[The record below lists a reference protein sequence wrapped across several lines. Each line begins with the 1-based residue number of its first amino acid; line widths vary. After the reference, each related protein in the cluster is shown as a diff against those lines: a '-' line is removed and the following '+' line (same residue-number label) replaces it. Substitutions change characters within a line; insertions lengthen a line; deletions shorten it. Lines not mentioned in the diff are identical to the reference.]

1 MATVSNWKD
10 HLKADEIIGAV
21 YPGAGSIETF
31 LIIICIVVW
40 IGWHILTYK
49 SERDNLSRLSKK
61 KYSADKYK
69 KNVTYW

>member
-21 YPGAGSIETF
+21 YPGAGSIETL
-31 LIIICIVVW
+31 LIIIGIVVW

-61 KYSADKYK
+61 KYTADKYK